1 MAASPLRLGGLV
13 TRLTW
18 SDELGKRVRTGDWDD
33 QVVPTVVKIREAIEV
48 GRGEDAA
55 QLVDYFMEEAK
66 VIHAIYLV
74 WYPGFVEWL
83 REAGVDDEEL
93 DAEIQRLKRLLAHPD
108 GRPFE
113 PEDRWLDLGRE
124 AGGLANL
131 LRAGAIETG
140 EALASLEA
148 LREAWRQVHDRWVDL
163 VSGVLNLAARR
174 FGEEALEDLYRHTLE
189 PYIQERYMVYDLR
202 VHEYEDTVFR
212 NLYTT
217 IEAMRGH
224 LGGPDRLG
232 DMEIDEYDDRWVVA
246 FDPCGSGG
254 RSSRGDL
261 VEGTGPRP
269 EAPYEFGV
277 TQDEHDWSWNETGI
291 CYYCA
296 HCCFALELLPAERWG
311 HPVRVVDSPRYPDE
325 TRGAEPAKCTWT
337 IYKSIEAIPEEA
349 YVRIGRTKPSPT

>member
-1 MAASPLRLGGLV
+1 MK
-13 TRLTW
+13 LTW
-18 SDELGKRVRTGDWDD
+18 SEDLGKRIRAGDWSD
-33 QVVPTVVKIREAIEV
+33 QVVPTVVKIREAIQD

-55 QLVDYFMEEAK
+55 QLIDYFMEEAK

-74 WYPGFVEWL
+74 WLPGFLDWL
-83 REAGVDDEEL
+83 TVQGMEPDEVSAEVD
-93 DAEIQRLKRLLAHPD
+93 RLKDLLAHPD
-108 GRPFE
+108 GRRFE
-113 PEDRWLDLGRE
+113 PEDRWADLGAD
-124 AGGLANL
+124 AGRLGAQ
-131 LRAGAIETG
+131 LRVAAVPAV
-140 EALASLEA
+140 EALGAMET
-148 LREAWRQVHDRWVDL
+148 LREGWRQVHDRWVDL
-163 VSGVLNLAARR
+163 TSGILAVGAQRY
-174 FGEEALEDLYRHTLE
+174 GEAALDSMYRHTLE

-202 VHEYEDTVFR
+202 VNDYEDTVFR

-232 DMEIDEYDDRWVVA
+232 DMDFEEHDDRWVIG

-254 RSSRGDL
+254 RSSRGDT

-269 EAPYEFGV
+269 EPPYEFGV
-277 TQDEHDWSWNETGI
+277 TQEEYDWAWNETGI

-325 TRGAEPAKCTWT
+325 TLGPEPARCTWT

-349 YVRIGRTKPSPT
+349 YRRIGRTKPTQGS